1 MPFEPKL
8 SDFPRIRRALK
19 LYEIAAAITGVLL
32 LLLVFEMVLKYA
44 FGLEIELF
52 GAYGLVAFVPV
63 DSVRAVNG
71 STGLL
76 IVHGWFYVVYLFTCF
91 DLWSKMRWRFPRFLV
106 LASGGI
112 VPFLSFILE
121 ARFGRQVSGYLAER
135 EAKEVSA

>member
-1 MPFEPKL
+1 MPLEPKL

-32 LLLVFEMVLKYA
+32 LLLCFEMVLKYG

-52 GAYGLVAFVPV
+52 GAYGLIAFVPV
-63 DSVRAVNG
+63 DTVQAVNG

-91 DLWSKMRWRFPRFLV
+91 DLWSKMRWPFLQFLL

-112 VPFLSFILE
+112 VPFLSFFLE
-121 ARFGRQVSGYLAER
+121 AHYGRQVTGYLAAR
-135 EAKEVSA
+135 ESQEAAA

>member
-1 MPFEPKL
+1 MPLEPKL
-8 SDFPRIRRALK
+8 SDFPRIRRSLK

-52 GAYGLVAFVPV
+52 GAYGLVAFVPT
-63 DSVRAVNG
+63 DSVQAING

-76 IVHGWFYVVYLFTCF
+76 IVHGWFYVIYLLACF
-91 DLWSKMRWRFPRFLV
+91 DLWSKMRWQFPRFII
-106 LASGGI
+106 LALGGI

-121 ARFGRQVSGYLAER
+121 ARYARQVHAYLSAR
-135 EAKEVSA
+135 EAQEVAA

>member
-1 MPFEPKL
+1 MPLEPKL

-44 FGLEIELF
+44 FSLEIELF
-52 GAYGLVAFVPV
+52 GAYGLVAFVPT
-63 DSVRAVNG
+63 DSVQAVNG

-76 IVHGWFYVVYLFTCF
+76 IVHGWFYVIYLLACF
-91 DLWSKMRWRFPRFLV
+91 DLWSKMRWQFPRFLL
-106 LASGGI
+106 LALGGI

-121 ARFGRQVSGYLAER
+121 ARFGRGVNEYLTAR
-135 EAKEVSA
+135 EAKEAAA